1 MSEQNNMNASS
12 VSITEIDPVDPVESR
27 DANVQETTDASA
39 QESTDAN
46 IQETTESVE
55 LTVSETTESTIS
67 EPVEPSVS
75 EPTELSVADTSV
87 SETSFVD
94 IVEEPTDTI
103 DVTVLDTSVAETTIV
118 EPTLPPVF
126 MNPLLNTKPN
136 VVCTVAGEADW
147 QSLQEFYSTL
157 RTFEPDVPI
166 LITCDESILVNISL
180 AGWQNVA
187 WNLSAGI
194 VLKNIAAKTD
204 ALTQGIM
211 GYGDAL
217 FCDCATTFSR
227 NLPIIDK
234 RMETCL
240 AMMDTEAN
248 SHYIWTSSHKYIDM
262 LNRLAVIY
270 GKVNHI
276 DGSVN
281 ENALDDH
288 AIVGQ
293 SMQYFSV
300 NVFEH
305 ANFFNWANSENIVN
319 EPTVSHDT
327 AAITE
332 TVIDETASTQLVEEP
347 L

>member
-12 VSITEIDPVDPVESR
+12 VSITEIDPVDPVESI

-55 LTVSETTESTIS
+55 LTVSETTESTVS

-75 EPTELSVADTSV
+75 EPTELAV
-87 SETSFVD
+87 SETSLS
-94 IVEEPTDTI
+94 EPIDTI
-103 DVTVLDTSVAETTIV
+103 DVTVLETTIV

-126 MNPLLNTKPN
+126 INPLLNAKPN

-166 LITCDESILVNISL
+166 LITCDEAILVNISL

-187 WNLSAGI
+187 RNLSAGI

-204 ALTQGIM
+204 VLTQGIM

-248 SHYIWTSSHKYIDM
+248 SDYIWTSSYKYIDM

-270 GKVNHI
+270 GEVNHI

-305 ANFFNWANSENIVN
+305 ANFFNWVTNENIVTPAETPVETPVEIPAETPVETPV
-319 EPTVSHDT
+319 EPP
-327 AAITE
+327 A
-332 TVIDETASTQLVEEP
+332 ETAP